1 MVVLFTTKR
10 GMIGINSDKVLFIA
24 ENTKGTRI
32 ELEDGTPI
40 DVLETITE
48 VVTCFNVK
56 ITNFNTKN

>member
-1 MVVLFTTKR
+1 
-10 GMIGINSDKVLFIA
+10 MIGINSDKVLFIA